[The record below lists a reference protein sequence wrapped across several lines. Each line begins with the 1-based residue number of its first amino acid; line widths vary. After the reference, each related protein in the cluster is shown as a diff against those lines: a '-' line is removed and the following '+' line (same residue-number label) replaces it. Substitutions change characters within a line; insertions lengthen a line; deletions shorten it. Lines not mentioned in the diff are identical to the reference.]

1 MLYRAIVYLIVLLLM
16 FPVSVSAS
24 VRLDNVRMWHGPDKS
39 RLVFDMSNAV
49 RYNVYELS
57 DPLRLVIDLEQ
68 AEFRGE
74 LPPVTTMGPYV
85 QRIRKGTPQPGTLR
99 FVLDLK
105 RSVVSEVIVLPP
117 NDIYGHRL
125 VIDIGDRLAEPV
137 APVLPATPSPPEPTQ
152 AAPRGP
158 VVIAIDAGHGGEDP
172 GAVGASRTLE
182 KHVVL
187 AVARKLKDRIDR
199 HPGIVGRLV
208 RDGDYYISLRE
219 RTRLAR
225 EYNADL
231 FISVHAD
238 GFYDRSARGMSVY
251 ALSNQGATS
260 EAARWL
266 ANKENASDLVGGVTL
281 RDKDD
286 LLAQVLLDLSMTR
299 TVSDGIAFAR
309 FVLAELRH
317 LGPVHSRRV
326 EQAGFAVLKSPD
338 IPSILVETGYI
349 TNPQEEKLLRTGD
362 YQTRVAD
369 AIYRGVVNYLDAL
382 EMLPSAPAPATG
394 DRVHLVSSGD
404 NLSVL
409 ATRYGVSV
417 AALKRVNG
425 LSDNR
430 IYVGQR
436 LRIPAQGG

>member
-1 MLYRAIVYLIVLLLM
+1 
-16 FPVSVSAS
+16 
-24 VRLDNVRMWHGPDKS
+24 
-39 RLVFDMSNAV
+39 
-49 RYNVYELS
+49 VYELS

-74 LPPVTTMGPYV
+74 LPPVNTIGPYV
-85 QRIRKGTPQPGTLR
+85 QRIRKGIPQPGVLR

-105 RSVVSEVIVLPP
+105 HRVASEVIVLPP
-117 NDIYGHRL
+117 NEIYGHRL
-125 VIDIGDRLAEPV
+125 VIDIGDSRARSVTPALPEPV
-137 APVLPATPSPPEPTQ
+137 SPEPARAAPVV
-152 AAPRGP
+152 P

-187 AVARKLKDRIDR
+187 AIARRLKDRIDR
-199 HPGIVGRLV
+199 HPAMVARLI

-225 EYNADL
+225 EHNADL
-231 FISVHAD
+231 FISLHAD

-266 ANKENASDLVGGVTL
+266 ANKENASDLVGGITL

-309 FVLAELRH
+309 FVLGQLRQ

-349 TNPQEEKLLRTGD
+349 TNPREEKFLRTSD
-362 YQTRVAD
+362 YQLRVAE
-369 AIYRGVVNYLDAL
+369 AIYRGVVNYLEVL
-382 EMLPSAPAPATG
+382 EMLPTEPTPVSD

-404 NLSVL
+404 NLSIL

-417 AALKRVNG
+417 TALKRING